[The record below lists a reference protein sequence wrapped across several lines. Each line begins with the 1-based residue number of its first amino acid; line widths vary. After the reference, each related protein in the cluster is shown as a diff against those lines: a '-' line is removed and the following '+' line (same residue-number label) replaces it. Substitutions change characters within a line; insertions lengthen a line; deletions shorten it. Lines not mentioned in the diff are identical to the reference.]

1 MTTPP
6 DFTSGQILT
15 AAQMNAVGMW
25 LVKSATL
32 TSGNSNT
39 ITGAFTSDFTN
50 YKIVVSNLQ
59 SSDVAN
65 MYMKMGTT
73 ATGYYY
79 GGTRRS
85 YAGTTTSSQA
95 AGTTQWVIGFVPN
108 PSNKSGGTIEIQ
120 MPQAAQRTT
129 FQSSF
134 GDSRTD
140 GDGINSYTGYINDS
154 TQYTSFTFFL
164 DGAVTLT
171 SCDIKVYGYTD

>member
-6 DFTSGQILT
+6 DFVSGQILT

-25 LVKSATL
+25 LVKSASL

-59 SSDVAN
+59 ASDVAN

-73 ATGYYY
+73 AAGYYY

-85 YAGTTTSSQA
+85 YAGTTDSSQGA
-95 AGTTQWVIGFVPN
+95 NTTQWVIGAVT
-108 PSNKSGGTIEIQ
+108 SSTQKSGGTIEIQ
-120 MPQAAQRTT
+120 MPEIAQRTNY
-129 FQSSF
+129 QSSW
-134 GDSRTD
+134 GDSRTN
-140 GDGINSYTGYINDS
+140 GDGINMYTGFIDNS

-171 SCDIKVYGYTD
+171 SCDIKIYGYTD

>member
-1 MTTPP
+1 MATPP
-6 DFTSGQILT
+6 TFTTGAVLT
-15 AAQMNAVGMW
+15 AAQMNAVGFW

-39 ITGAFTSDFTN
+39 ITDAFTSDFTN

-59 SSDVAN
+59 ANDVAN
-65 MYMKMGTT
+65 MYMRMGTT
-73 ATGYYY
+73 NTGYYY
-79 GGTRRS
+79 GGTRRTYS
-85 YAGTTTSSQA
+85 GTTTNGQG
-95 AGTTQWVIGFVPN
+95 AGVSQWVIGFVPN
-108 PSNKSGGTIEIQ
+108 SSNKSGGTIEIQ

-140 GDGINSYTGYINDS
+140 GDGVNMFTGFIDDS

-164 DGAVTLT
+164 DGTVALT
-171 SCDIKVYGYTD
+171 SCNIKIYGYRD

>member
-6 DFTSGQILT
+6 DFVSGQILT

-59 SSDVAN
+59 ADGVAN
-65 MYMKMGTT
+65 MYMRMGTT
-73 ATGYYY
+73 NTGYYY

-95 AGTTQWVIGFVPN
+95 APTTQWVIGFVTGTA
-108 PSNKSGGTIEIQ
+108 NKSAGIIELQ
-120 MPQAAQRTT
+120 MPQIAERTT
-129 FQSSF
+129 YQSSF

-140 GDGINSYTGYINDS
+140 GDGINNFTGFIDNS

-164 DGAVTLT
+164 DGATALT
-171 SCDIKVYGYTD
+171 SCNIKIYGYTD